1 MNISKTHNQA
11 YIKYIGYLGL
21 SLLLTTLGTYCG
33 GFLIPYLT
41 KQLLIGYCIMSLVL
55 VIGFCFSSGELKKIL
70 FYVFTFGEGIM
81 LSPILS
87 IMTKVSIYKCLG
99 ITTGIVIIFALLGL
113 LFKNLSFMGN
123 ILFGL
128 LISLLGLTILSMFV
142 PLPFLAYLGLGIF
155 CLYLMYDINKFKLDS
170 QYGYYMDDDM
180 ILNAVIVIYL
190 DILNILLYIIEIF
203 GDSDD

>member
-1 MNISKTHNQA
+1 MNIANTNNLA
-11 YIKYIGYLGL
+11 YKKYIGYLGL

-41 KQLLIGYCIMSLVL
+41 KPLLISYCIISLVL
-55 VIGFCFSSGELKKIL
+55 VTGFCFSSGEFKKIL
-70 FYVFTFGEGIM
+70 FYVFTFGEGVM

-99 ITTGIVIIFALLGL
+99 ITTGTVIIFALLGL
-113 LFKNLSFMGN
+113 VFKNLSLLGN

-128 LISLLGLTILSMFV
+128 LISLLGLTILSIFV

-170 QYGYYMDDDM
+170 QYGYMDDDM
-180 ILNAVIVIYL
+180 ILNAVMDIYL
-190 DILNILLYIIEIF
+190 DILNILLYVIQIF

>member
-1 MNISKTHNQA
+1 
-11 YIKYIGYLGL
+11 
-21 SLLLTTLGTYCG
+21 
-33 GFLIPYLT
+33 
-41 KQLLIGYCIMSLVL
+41 
-55 VIGFCFSSGELKKIL
+55 
-70 FYVFTFGEGIM
+70 
-81 LSPILS
+81 
-87 IMTKVSIYKCLG
+87 MTKVSIYKCLG